1 MPAWDTL
8 ALHRLIDDTSDIQMP
23 DLVIDHQSIKDP
35 KDLREQK
42 SRCTAADRKRR
53 EHQKQRNAEDP
64 DQVNESS
71 ERIVAVEERIA
82 PCDLQQHQDAVKDQN
97 GQRTPTAGLPP
108 RDPDGCSEEEIEKDP
123 DR

>member
-8 ALHRLIDDTSDIQMP
+8 ALHRLIDDTTDIQMP

-42 SRCTAADRKRR
+42 SRCAAADRKCC
-53 EHQKQRNAEDP
+53 EQQKQRNTEDP
-64 DQVNESS
+64 DQVNKPA
-71 ERIVAVEERIA
+71 ERIMPVKERVA
-82 PCDLQQHQDAVKDQN
+82 PYDLQQHKDCIKYQN
-97 GQRTPTAGLPP
+97 GQRTAAAGLPP
-108 RDPDGCSEEEIEKDP
+108 RDPDGCAEEEIEKDP